1 MTHSA
6 TTEPRRARRAESGG
20 GRRRAR
26 KGRRRW
32 GRIVLLSLLV
42 LLLAAGGTGYWLY
55 RGLDGNI
62 DGVDLDEALGDD
74 RPEKLPTSG
83 QNLLVLGSDSRAGD
97 NASLGTGKVSG
108 ARSDTA
114 LVVHIPEGRDQAV
127 AVSIPRDTLVSR
139 PECTASDGTAHP
151 AADRVMFNSVYSLA
165 GPACVVKTVEKM
177 SGVRM
182 DHYMEIDFAGF
193 KGLVD
198 AIGGVTVTVD
208 EPIRDSASGLDL
220 SAGTHRLN
228 GTESLAF
235 VRTRHGV
242 GDGSDLGRIGLQQ
255 QFMIA
260 LLSEIKQQ
268 DLLGSPT
275 KTYKIA
281 DTLTSALTTD
291 SELASLTSLA
301 DFARSMNGVDPAS
314 METIMLPVAYDK
326 TDPNRV
332 VAAEPQATELW
343 KAIRSDSPVPSPP
356 RSPRRPAAD
365 RAGPPAA
372 GRQCPSVCHR
382 VRARPVPGSWRATF
396 GTPSGPSSATT
407 TRPRPS
413 RARAGAPWQ
422 GSASAYHQKP
432 PASFSVPPMPSTAVP
447 SWSR

>member
-1 MTHSA
+1 MTHST

-20 GRRRAR
+20 GRRRTQR
-26 KGRRRW
+26 GRRRW
-32 GRIVLLSLLV
+32 GRIVLLGLLIV
-42 LLLAAGGTGYWLY
+42 LLAGGGAGYWLY
-55 RGLDGNI
+55 SGLDGNI
-62 DGVDLDEALGDD
+62 KGVDLNEALGDD
-74 RPEKLPTSG
+74 RPEKLPTAG

-97 NASLGTGKVSG
+97 NADLGTGKVAG

-114 LVVHIPEGRDQAV
+114 LVVHIPEGRQQAV

-139 PECTASDGTAHP
+139 PECTAADGTDHA

-182 DHYMEIDFAGF
+182 DHYVEIDFAGF

-208 EPIRDSASGLDL
+208 EPIKDSSSGLDL
-220 SAGTHRLN
+220 SAGTHKLD

-255 QFMIA
+255 QFLIA
-260 LLSEIKQQ
+260 LLSEIKRQ

-275 KTYKIA
+275 KTYQIA

-301 DFARSMNGVDPAS
+301 DFARSMNGVDPAT
-314 METIMLPVAYDK
+314 METVMLPVAYD
-326 TDPNRV
+326 TQDPNRV
-332 VAAEPQATELW
+332 VPADPQAAQLW
-343 KAIRSDSPVPSPP
+343 EAVRSDSEIPESAKKSP
-356 RSPRRPAAD
+356 
-365 RAGPPAA
+365 
-372 GRQCPSVCHR
+372 
-382 VRARPVPGSWRATF
+382 AT
-396 GTPSGPSSATT
+396 GG
-407 TRPRPS
+407 
-413 RARAGAPWQ
+413 
-422 GSASAYHQKP
+422 
-432 PASFSVPPMPSTAVP
+432 
-447 SWSR
+447 

>member
-6 TTEPRRARRAESGG
+6 TTEPRRARRAAPDG
-20 GRRRAR
+20 GRRAPRR
-26 KGRRRW
+26 RRRW
-32 GRIVLLSLLV
+32 GRIVLLSLVV
-42 LLLAAGGTGYWLY
+42 LLLALGGTGYWLY
-55 RGLDGNI
+55 SGLNGNI
-62 DGVDLDEALGDD
+62 DGVDLDKALGSD

-97 NASLGTGKVSG
+97 NASLGTGKVAG

-114 LVVHIPEGRDQAV
+114 LVVHIPEGRKQAV
-127 AVSIPRDTLVSR
+127 AVSIPRDTLVTR
-139 PECTASDGTAHP
+139 PECEKSDGSALP
-151 AADRVMFNSVYSLA
+151 EAERVMFNSVYSQA

-198 AIGGVTVTVD
+198 AIGGVPVTVE
-208 EPIRDSASGLDL
+208 EPIKDPASGLDL
-220 SAGTHRLN
+220 SAGTHTLD

-255 QFMIA
+255 EFLIA
-260 LLSEIKQQ
+260 LLSEVKKQ

-281 DTLTSALTTD
+281 DSLTAALTTD

-301 DFARSMNGVDPAS
+301 DFARSMNGVDPAT

-326 TDPNRV
+326 ADPNRV

-343 KAIRSDSPVPSPP
+343 KAVRSDSEIPESAKKSP
-356 RSPRRPAAD
+356 
-365 RAGPPAA
+365 
-372 GRQCPSVCHR
+372 
-382 VRARPVPGSWRATF
+382 AT
-396 GTPSGPSSATT
+396 GG
-407 TRPRPS
+407 
-413 RARAGAPWQ
+413 
-422 GSASAYHQKP
+422 
-432 PASFSVPPMPSTAVP
+432 
-447 SWSR
+447 